1 MKPKQFSSENGQVL
15 VILVMVMVGLL
26 AFTALAIDGGLIWAD
41 RRGSQ
46 NAGDAAVLAG
56 GFRIANTLEDYQ
68 KGYNINYLNW
78 DCAAIAPVMEIG
90 ELEAAQ
96 QAAANGYPITT
107 TAKLVTTI
115 YTNCENGEDFGLY
128 VDKYVDTT
136 AEFTSQVDTSF
147 LHFAY
152 GGVVKNT
159 IQAIS
164 RVRPRMPL
172 AFGFAIYAFGD
183 GCGTGANPGGIF
195 FNGGGGG
202 GSVYVDGNGVLSNTC
217 LQGNGSVDIIV
228 CEDPIDPDNP
238 VCNNYADIGYGSSY
252 GCSGAGCSISPWPP
266 TEQPEPLP
274 SWALLFSEPKC
285 DDAFPGTSYVSGPT
299 NGGTIYPGKYSGIT
313 VNGNDALVMMP
324 GLYCFNGSFNATGGS
339 ITADGVTIY
348 MEDGNIS
355 IGGNVDPAVFSAPTY
370 VVDPEDGV
378 KGMLIY
384 MAESNDGSISLA
396 GNSNSTYT
404 GVIFA
409 ANPDSTVD
417 ISGTADAVFNTQ
429 LIAGAVTVGGNA
441 HITVNFNEGL
451 VYHLPARLTLE
462 K

>member
-68 KGYNINYLNW
+68 KGYNINYINW
-78 DCAAIAPVMEIG
+78 DCAEIAPVMEIG

-107 TAKLVTTI
+107 TAKLATTI

-128 VDKYVDTT
+128 EDKYVDTT

-147 LHFAY
+147 LHFAF
-152 GGVVKNT
+152 GDVVKNT

-183 GCGTGANPGGIF
+183 GCGTGANPGGVF
-195 FNGGGGG
+195 FNGGGGS
-202 GSVYVDGNGVLSNTC
+202 GSVTVSGNGVLSNTC
-217 LQGNGSVDIIV
+217 LQGNGSVNVQVNDG
-228 CEDPIDPDNP
+228 DL
-238 VCNNYADIGYGSSY
+238 GFGSGSTY
-252 GCSGAGCSISPWPP
+252 GCSGAGCSITPWPP

-274 SWALLFSEPKC
+274 GWALLFTEPKC
-285 DDAFPGTSYVSGPT
+285 DEAFSGGYVSGPSD
-299 NGGTIYPGKYSGIT
+299 GGTIYPGKYSGIT
-313 VNGNDALVMMP
+313 VNGNDALVMKP

-348 MEDGNIS
+348 MENGNIS
-355 IGGNVDPAVFSAPTY
+355 ISGGIDPAVFSAPTY
-370 VVDPEDGV
+370 VVNPEDGV

-384 MAESNDGSISLA
+384 MAESNEGSISLQ

-429 LIAGAVTVGGNA
+429 LIAGSVTVGGNA
-441 HITVNFNEGL
+441 NITVNFTEGL